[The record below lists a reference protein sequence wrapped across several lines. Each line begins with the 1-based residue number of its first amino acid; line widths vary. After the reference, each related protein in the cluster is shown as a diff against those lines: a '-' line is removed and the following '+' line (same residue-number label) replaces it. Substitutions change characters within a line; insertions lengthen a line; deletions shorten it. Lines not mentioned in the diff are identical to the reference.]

1 MPSTKNT
8 PVRAKNSSGESGE
21 AVYFQGIQK
30 TYPDGTVAVENLDLK
45 CPGGLITVFVGP
57 SGCGKT
63 TSLRMI
69 NRMVKPTG
77 GKIWLGDNDVS
88 HWDETQLR
96 LNMGYVIQ
104 SGGLF
109 PHRTIV
115 DNIATVPVLLGEKR
129 KNARKAALQLMKRVG
144 LEPHLGSRY
153 PYQLS
158 GGQQQRVGV
167 ARALAADPPVLLM
180 DEPFS
185 AVDPL
190 VRGELQLELLRLQEE
205 LAKTIIFV
213 THDIDEAVLLGD
225 QIAVFEPGG
234 RLAQVAAPEVLL
246 SQPESEYV
254 RNFIGA
260 DSGVKWLSLISAS
273 SLPLRKPATT
283 PLPADTASDQW
294 RLAIDDNER
303 PLGWIKPGV
312 TATEATDLLPHR
324 QTFHQDTDTMR
335 VALNAALLSP
345 CAQAIATNHDGQ
357 VVGIIS
363 HDDLTRA
370 IRDIQESANA

>member
-1 MPSTKNT
+1 MPSTRNT
-8 PVRAKNSSGESGE
+8 PVRARKSSRESGE

-30 TYPDGTVAVENLDLK
+30 TYPDGTVAVANLDLE

-69 NRMVKPTG
+69 NRMVEPTG

-109 PHRTIV
+109 PHRTVV
-115 DNIATVPVLLGEKR
+115 DNVATVPVLLGEKR
-129 KNARKAALQLMKRVG
+129 KTARKAALKLMERVG
-144 LEPHLGSRY
+144 LEPHLASRY

-234 RLAQVAAPEVLL
+234 RLAQVAAPEALL
-246 SQPESEYV
+246 SRPESEYV

-260 DSGVKWLSLISAS
+260 DSGVKWLSLIPTS
-273 SLPLRKPATT
+273 SLPLRKAFTT
-283 PLPADTASDQW
+283 SLPADTACGQW
-294 RLAIDDNER
+294 RLAVNEKEQ
-303 PLGWIKPGV
+303 PLGWIKPGE
-312 TATEATDLLPHR
+312 TATDTTDLLPHR
-324 QTFHQDTDTMR
+324 QTFYQDTDTMR

-345 CAQAIATNHDGQ
+345 CAQAIATNHEGQ

-363 HDDLTRA
+363 HDDLTHA
-370 IRDIQESANA
+370 IRDIQESVNA

>member
-1 MPSTKNT
+1 M
-8 PVRAKNSSGESGE
+8 
-21 AVYFQGIQK
+21 
-30 TYPDGTVAVENLDLK
+30 
-45 CPGGLITVFVGP
+45 
-57 SGCGKT
+57 
-63 TSLRMI
+63 
-69 NRMVKPTG
+69 
-77 GKIWLGDNDVS
+77 S

-190 VRGELQLELLRLQEE
+190 VRGERQLELLRLQEE

-234 RLAQVAAPEVLL
+234 RLAQVAAPEALL

-283 PLPADTASDQW
+283 SLPADTASDQW